1 MSDAWQ
7 TQIPRGFRRKPAVP
21 CSPKGGLGSEREESV
36 LRWKKMRRQ
45 NPGAGSEIRA
55 PPSGF
60 PDGLLAGFVKF
71 AVFEHAAEDEPCAD
85 AETED

>member
-1 MSDAWQ
+1 
-7 TQIPRGFRRKPAVP
+7 
-21 CSPKGGLGSEREESV
+21 V

>member
-1 MSDAWQ
+1 MPGRRRFLADSGENQ
-7 TQIPRGFRRKPAVP
+7 QCRGVRRAVWVQ
-21 CSPKGGLGSEREESV
+21 SGRKIGAEVEED
-36 LRWKKMRRQ
+36 RRQ

-71 AVFEHAAEDEPCAD
+71 TVFEHAAEDEPCAD